1 MKDLK
6 INQIV
11 AVKQNDVDAYMWVK
25 GVVIGF
31 TAKRIKCDVFGIVGN
46 YHPKNVKPWDWGLA
60 REIHLE
66 VTTNFFRSNL
76 EVK

>member
-1 MKDLK
+1 MNNLK

-46 YHPKNVKPWDWGLA
+46 YHPKNVKPWD
-60 REIHLE
+60 
-66 VTTNFFRSNL
+66 
-76 EVK
+76 